1 VRAQTRHQLKQDRF
15 RGATIG
21 AAEATVHWSVEH
33 KTKLAIAA
41 ILTLV
46 VVAAVI
52 GGWYYINKQDEKAS
66 ADLSRAVRTL
76 DTPVRPPGVPAQPDS
91 PSFASAQ
98 ERATEAR
105 KQFQAIVEKYPH
117 TRSGDIARYFFGLTS
132 AQLGDNATAEREL
145 RRVASTHNE
154 DLSALANF
162 ALASVY
168 RNLNRN
174 QEAIDLYKKLIDKPT
189 RTVGK
194 VTAQLELAATYK
206 ADGRAAEA
214 KKVYEQIQKENPS
227 SEASQVASAKLQELK

>member
-1 VRAQTRHQLKQDRF
+1 MRAQTRHQLKQDRF

-33 KTKLAIAA
+33 KAKLAIAA
-41 ILTLV
+41 IVILIVL
-46 VVAAVI
+46 AGAI

-76 DTPVRPPGVPAQPDS
+76 DTPLRPAGVAAQPDS

-105 KQFQAIVEKYPH
+105 KQFQAIVEEYPH

-132 AQLGDNATAEREL
+132 AQLGDNATTEREL
-145 RRVASTHNE
+145 RRVASTHNA
-154 DLSALANF
+154 DLSALAKF

-174 QEAIDLYKKLIDKPT
+174 KEAIDLYKQLIDKPT
-189 RTVGK
+189 RAVGK
-194 VTAQLELAATYK
+194 VTAQLELAGTYQ
-206 ADGRAAEA
+206 ADNQVTEA
-214 KKVYEQIQKENPS
+214 KRLYEQVQKENPS
-227 SEASQVASAKLQELK
+227 SEASQLAPAKLQELK